1 MVVRLDVR
9 RREMPSTAIF
19 VTSFIQII
27 LFCVVCAINRPTQPP
42 DALRVFQHVGGSA
55 FKTNPNL

>member
-1 MVVRLDVR
+1 
-9 RREMPSTAIF
+9 MPSTAIF
-19 VTSFIQII
+19 ITSFIQII

>member
-19 VTSFIQII
+19 ITSFIQII
-27 LFCVVCAINRPTQPP
+27 LFCVVCANNRPTQPP
-42 DALRVFQHVGGSA
+42 DVRRVFQHVGGSA